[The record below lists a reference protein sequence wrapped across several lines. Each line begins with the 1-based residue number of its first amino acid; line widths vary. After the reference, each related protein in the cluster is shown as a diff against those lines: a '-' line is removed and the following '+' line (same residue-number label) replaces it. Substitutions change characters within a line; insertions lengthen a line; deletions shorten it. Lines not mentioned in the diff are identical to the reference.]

1 MAENVLGYEDR
12 VLESMMDKA
21 FEKAGVDNYSFS
33 EELKEIYKD
42 HIESYPGVDDF
53 FTDLAY
59 GGCRSGLVGEF
70 VYTDDCKEFY
80 LKHMDD
86 LEDYKRDIENDLG
99 ESITDDDLTH
109 AVLVTWLVVE
119 EVARRVSNE
128 LDDSLDEA
136 IEEELGELSPEDKEM
151 ILDSIKMEE
160 IREKTKDEMEAI
172 WDYEEDLPE
181 LTLDVVIS
189 EMDAQYELFYS
200 NPLDNLNDHLD
211 TVQECIEM
219 HSKNALYEVVD
230 QMTDPQI
237 DEAVYEVRSEL
248 ETKLEKKGY
257 PLDEVVTLFQECE
270 GEIVDEIHARDVSE
284 PLEQLVNNTGL
295 DGQVCAYIDM
305 TSSFDCVNSYELESE
320 NGFSYDKSYFGD
332 MIDQLN
338 LNPSKV
344 EKLLHAEGAKTVGD
358 FPDIPA
364 RDGQEFVRYDQFVEE
379 LVNNPDLGLLVFLTK
394 VDLKELVDK
403 DFDVQEVVVPKGNRC
418 GLFFSGIGSGSL
430 LGMELQRDIK
440 LDVRHEEEGRRMMWL
455 TLDDKSV
462 KRGCSIQETYDFAY
476 PDKVFGRKA
485 ELSSNEALRAVGMKY
500 RFDKKIAQYG
510 LNPLERCA
518 FVNYQPVK
526 VEDGWLQRGKD
537 ETVRLYNMDPSNIR
551 DEVYALA
558 QQSAVALTKL
568 AHNDVRW
575 RGLEDLI
582 SIKPET
588 PLISEKERGDMSQSL
603 SVNEK
608 KSNGIKM

>member
-1 MAENVLGYEDR
+1 MAENVLSYEDR
-12 VLESMMDKA
+12 VLDSMMDKA

-42 HIESYPGVDDF
+42 HIESYPSVDDF

-59 GGCRSGLVGEF
+59 GGCRSGMVGEF

-86 LEDYKRDIENDLG
+86 LEAYKRELENELG
-99 ESITDDDLTH
+99 EAITDDDLTH
-109 AVLVTWLVVE
+109 PELVTWLVVE
-119 EVARRVSNE
+119 EVARRVSDE

-136 IEEELGELSPEDKEM
+136 ISEELWELSPEDKEM
-151 ILDSIKMEE
+151 ILDSIEMEE
-160 IREKTKDEMEAI
+160 IREKTELEMGSI
-172 WDYEEDLPE
+172 WDHEK
-181 LTLDVVIS
+181 LTLEEVTS
-189 EMDAQYELFYS
+189 EMDAQYRLFDS
-200 NPLDNLNDHLD
+200 DPIDNLNDYLNI
-211 TVQECIEM
+211 VQECIETGC
-219 HSKNALYEVVD
+219 KDALNEVVD
-230 QMTDPQI
+230 QLTDYQI
-237 DEAVYEVRSEL
+237 DESVYEVISEL
-248 ETKLEKKGY
+248 KTKLEEKGY
-257 PLDEVVTLFQECE
+257 EVDELDDFFDLYE

-295 DGQVCAYIDM
+295 DGQVCAYMDM
-305 TSSFDCVNSYELESE
+305 TSSFDCVNSYELESG

-344 EKLLHAEGAKTVGD
+344 EKLLHTEGAKTVGD

-394 VDLKELVDK
+394 VDLKDLVDK
-403 DFDVQEVVVPKGNRC
+403 DFDVQEVVIPKGNRC

-440 LDVRHEEEGRRMMWL
+440 LDVRHEEAGRRMWL
-455 TLDDKSV
+455 TIDDKNV

-476 PDKVFGRKA
+476 PGDVFGRKA
-485 ELSSNEALRAVGMKY
+485 ELIPNEALRAVGMKY
-500 RFDKKIAQYG
+500 LFDKQIVQYG

-526 VEDGWLQRGKD
+526 VKDGWIQRSTSD
-537 ETVRLYNMDPSNIR
+537 LARLYKMDPSNIR
-551 DEVYALA
+551 DEVYTLA
-558 QQSAVALTKL
+558 QERAVALTEL
-568 AHNDVRW
+568 AHDGAKW

-588 PLISEKERGDMSQSL
+588 SIILEKERGDMSQSL
-603 SVNEK
+603 SESEK

>member
-1 MAENVLGYEDR
+1 MAENVLSYEDR
-12 VLESMMDKA
+12 VLDSMMDKA

-42 HIESYPGVDDF
+42 HIESYPSVDDF

-59 GGCRSGLVGEF
+59 GGCRSGMVGEF

-86 LEDYKRDIENDLG
+86 LEAYKRELENELG
-99 ESITDDDLTH
+99 EAITDDDLTH
-109 AVLVTWLVVE
+109 PELVTWLVVE
-119 EVARRVSNE
+119 EVARRVSDE

-136 IEEELGELSPEDKEM
+136 ISEELWELSPEDKEM
-151 ILDSIKMEE
+151 ILDSIEMEE
-160 IREKTKDEMEAI
+160 IREKTELEMGSI
-172 WDYEEDLPE
+172 WDHEK
-181 LTLDVVIS
+181 LTLEEVTS
-189 EMDAQYELFYS
+189 EMDAQYRLFDS
-200 NPLDNLNDHLD
+200 DPIDNLNDYLNI
-211 TVQECIEM
+211 VQECIETGC
-219 HSKNALYEVVD
+219 KDALNEVVD
-230 QMTDPQI
+230 QLTDYQI
-237 DEAVYEVRSEL
+237 DESVYEVISEL
-248 ETKLEKKGY
+248 KTKLEEKGY
-257 PLDEVVTLFQECE
+257 EVDELDDFFDLYE

-551 DEVYALA
+551 DEVYTLA
-558 QQSAVALTKL
+558 QERAVALTEL
-568 AHNDVRW
+568 AHDGAKW
-575 RGLEDLI
+575 RGLDDLI
-582 SIKPET
+582 QIKPDT
-588 PLISEKERGDMSQSL
+588 PSASEKESIGASQSL
-603 SVNEK
+603 SESEK

>member
-21 FEKAGVDNYSFS
+21 FEKAGVDDYSFS
-33 EELKEIYKD
+33 EELKAIYKRHVD
-42 HIESYPGVDDF
+42 DRTTVDDF
-53 FTDLAY
+53 FSDLAY
-59 GGCRSGLVGEF
+59 GGCSSGMMGEF
-70 VYTDDCKEFY
+70 VYTDDCKKFY

-86 LEDYKRDIENDLG
+86 LESYKRDLEEDLG

-109 AVLVTWLVVE
+109 AEIVTWLVVE
-119 EVARRVSNE
+119 EVARRVSDE

-136 IEEELGELSPEDKEM
+136 IEEELDELSPEDKEK
-151 ILDSIKMEE
+151 ILDNIQMEE
-160 IREKTKDEMEAI
+160 IRDKTKDEMEAI
-172 WDYEEDLPE
+172 WGYEEDLPE
-181 LTLDVVIS
+181 LTLEVVAS
-189 EMDAQYELFYS
+189 EMDDQYHLFS
-200 NPLDNLNDHLD
+200 CDPRDNLNDYLN
-211 TVQECIEM
+211 TFQECIES
-219 HSKNALYEVVD
+219 HSKDALYEVVD
-230 QMTDPQI
+230 QATDDQI
-237 DEAVYEVRSEL
+237 DEAVYEVTSDL
-248 ETKLEKKGY
+248 KTKLVDNGY
-257 PLDEVVTLFQECE
+257 SANEVDTFFSDYE
-270 GEIVDEIHARDVSE
+270 GEIVDEIHVRDVSE

-344 EKLLHAEGAKTVGD
+344 EKLLHTEGAKTVGD

-394 VDLKELVDK
+394 VDLKDLVDK
-403 DFDVQEVVVPKGNRC
+403 DFDVEEVVVPKGNRC
-418 GLFFSGIGSGSL
+418 GLFFSGVGSGSI

-440 LDVRHEEEGRRMMWL
+440 LDVRHEEAGRRMWL
-455 TLDDKSV
+455 TLDDKNV

-476 PDKVFGRKA
+476 PDDVFGRKA
-485 ELSSNEALRAVGMKY
+485 ELIPNEALRAVGMKY
-500 RFDKKIAQYG
+500 LFDKQIAQYG
-510 LNPLERCA
+510 LTPLERCA

-526 VEDGWLQRGKD
+526 VKDGWIQRSTSD
-537 ETVRLYNMDPSNIR
+537 LARLYKMDPSNIR
-551 DEVYALA
+551 DEVYTLA
-558 QQSAVALTKL
+558 QERAVALTEL
-568 AHNDVRW
+568 AHDSARW

-588 PLISEKERGDMSQSL
+588 PLISEKESAGMSQSL

>member
-1 MAENVLGYEDR
+1 MAENVLSYEDR
-12 VLESMMDKA
+12 VLDSMMDKA

-33 EELKEIYKD
+33 EELKEIYKRHVED
-42 HIESYPGVDDF
+42 RTTVDDF
-53 FTDLAY
+53 FNDLAY
-59 GGCRSGLVGEF
+59 GGCRSGMMGEF

-80 LKHMDD
+80 VKHMDD
-86 LEDYKRDIENDLG
+86 LEAYKRDLENDLG

-109 AVLVTWLVVE
+109 PELVTWLVVE
-119 EVARRVSNE
+119 EVARRVSDE

-136 IEEELGELSPEDKEM
+136 ISEELGELSPEDKEM
-151 ILDSIKMEE
+151 ILDSIDMEE

-181 LTLDVVIS
+181 LTLEVVAS
-189 EMDAQYELFYS
+189 EMDDQYHLFS
-200 NPLDNLNDHLD
+200 CDPRDNLKDYLN
-211 TVQECIEM
+211 TFQECIES
-219 HSKNALYEVVD
+219 HSKEALYEVVD
-230 QMTDPQI
+230 QATDDQI
-237 DEAVYEVRSEL
+237 DEAVYEVMGEL
-248 ETKLEKKGY
+248 KTKLEDKGY
-257 PLDEVVTLFQECE
+257 PANEVDDFFSDYE
-270 GEIVDEIHARDVSE
+270 GEIVDEIHVRDVSE

-320 NGFSYDKSYFGD
+320 NGFSYNKSYFGD

-344 EKLLHAEGAKTVGD
+344 EKLLHAEGAKTVGVY
-358 FPDIPA
+358 PDISA

-418 GLFFSGIGSGSL
+418 GLFFSGIGSGSNL
-430 LGMELQRDIK
+430 EMELQRDIK
-440 LDVRHEEEGRRMMWL
+440 LDVRHEEEGRSMWL

-476 PDKVFGRKA
+476 PDEVFGRKA

-500 RFDKKIAQYG
+500 RFDKQIAQYG

-537 ETVRLYNMDPSNIR
+537 ETARLYKTDPSNIR
-551 DEVYALA
+551 DEVYTLA
-558 QQSAVALTKL
+558 QERAVALTEL
-568 AHNDVRW
+568 AHDGAKW
-575 RGLEDLI
+575 RGLDDLI
-582 SIKPET
+582 QIKPDT
-588 PLISEKERGDMSQSL
+588 SSASEKESIGASQSL
-603 SVNEK
+603 SETEK

>member
-1 MAENVLGYEDR
+1 MAENVLSYEDR
-12 VLESMMDKA
+12 VLDSMMDKA
-21 FEKAGVDNYSFS
+21 FEKT
-33 EELKEIYKD
+33 E
-42 HIESYPGVDDF
+42 
-53 FTDLAY
+53 
-59 GGCRSGLVGEF
+59 
-70 VYTDDCKEFY
+70 
-80 LKHMDD
+80 
-86 LEDYKRDIENDLG
+86 
-99 ESITDDDLTH
+99 
-109 AVLVTWLVVE
+109 
-119 EVARRVSNE
+119 
-128 LDDSLDEA
+128 
-136 IEEELGELSPEDKEM
+136 
-151 ILDSIKMEE
+151 
-160 IREKTKDEMEAI
+160 DEMESI

-189 EMDAQYELFYS
+189 EMDTQYRLFYS
-200 NPLDNLNDHLD
+200 NPMDNLNDYLNIF
-211 TVQECIEM
+211 QECIEM

-237 DEAVYEVRSEL
+237 DEAVYEVRNEL

-270 GEIVDEIHARDVSE
+270 YEIVDEIHARDVSE

-305 TSSFDCVNSYELESE
+305 TIGFDCVNSYELESE
-320 NGFSYDKSYFGD
+320 NGFAYKNTYFGD

-344 EKLLHAEGAKTVGD
+344 EELLHVEGAKTVGA
-358 FPDIPA
+358 FPDLSA
-364 RDGQEFVRYDQFVEE
+364 RDGQEFVRYDQFVQEI
-379 LVNNPDLGLLVFLTK
+379 VNNPDLGLLVFLTK

-418 GLFFSGIGSGSL
+418 GLFFSGISSGSI

-440 LDVRHEEEGRRMMWL
+440 LDMRHEEEGRSMWL

-476 PDKVFGRKA
+476 PDEVFGRKA
-485 ELSSNEALRAVGMKY
+485 ELSSNEALRAVNMKY
-500 RFDKKIAQYG
+500 RFDKQIAQYG

-526 VEDGWLQRGKD
+526 VEDGWLQRATD
-537 ETVRLYNMDPSNIR
+537 ESARLFKTDPSNIR
-551 DEVYALA
+551 DEVYTLA
-558 QQSAVALTKL
+558 QERAVALIEL
-568 AHNDVRW
+568 AHDGSKW

-588 PLISEKERGDMSQSL
+588 SIISEKESTGMSQSL
-603 SVNEK
+603 SKSEK
-608 KSNGIKM
+608 KSNGMKV

>member
-1 MAENVLGYEDR
+1 MAENVLSYEDR
-12 VLESMMDKA
+12 VLDSMMDKA
-21 FEKAGVDNYSFS
+21 FEKAGVDDYSFS
-33 EELKEIYKD
+33 EELKRIYKG
-42 HIESYPGVDDF
+42 HVESYPGVNDF
-53 FTDLAY
+53 FNDLAY
-59 GGCRSGLVGEF
+59 GGCRSGMIGEF
-70 VYTDDCKEFY
+70 IWAEEIKEFY
-80 LKHMDD
+80 VKHIDD
-86 LEDYKRDIENDLG
+86 LESYKRDLEEELG
-99 ESITDDDLTH
+99 EPIMDKDLSH
-109 AVLVTWLVVE
+109 PELVTWLVVE
-119 EVARRVSNE
+119 DVARRVSDE

-136 IEEELGELSPEDKEM
+136 ISEELGELSPGNKEM
-151 ILDSIKMEE
+151 ILASIQSEE
-160 IREKTKDEMEAI
+160 IREKTELEMESI

-200 NPLDNLNDHLD
+200 NPLDNLNDYLD

-284 PLEQLVNNTGL
+284 PLGQLVNNTGL

-320 NGFSYDKSYFGD
+320 NGFSYNKSYFGD

-364 RDGQEFVRYDQFVEE
+364 RDGQEFVRYDQFIEE

-394 VDLKELVDK
+394 VDLKDLVDK

-418 GLFFSGIGSGSL
+418 GLFFSGVGSGSL

-440 LDVRHEEEGRRMMWL
+440 LDVRYEEEGRRMWL
-455 TLDDKSV
+455 TLDDKNV

-558 QQSAVALTKL
+558 QKSAVALTKL
-568 AHNDVRW
+568 AHDDVRW
-575 RGLEDLI
+575 SGLADLI
-582 SIKPET
+582 QIKPVT
-588 PLISEKERGDMSQSL
+588 SSATEKESAGVSQSL
-603 SVNEK
+603 SETEK
-608 KSNGIKM
+608 KSNGMKM

>member
-21 FEKAGVDNYSFS
+21 FEKAGVDDYSFS
-33 EELKEIYKD
+33 EELKAIYKRHVED
-42 HIESYPGVDDF
+42 RTTVDDF
-53 FTDLAY
+53 FSDLAY
-59 GGCRSGLVGEF
+59 GGCSSGMMGEF
-70 VYTDDCKEFY
+70 VYTDDCKKFY

-86 LEDYKRDIENDLG
+86 LESYKRDLEEDLG

-109 AVLVTWLVVE
+109 AEIVTWLVVE
-119 EVARRVSNE
+119 EVARRVSDE

-136 IEEELGELSPEDKEM
+136 IEEELDELSPEDKEK
-151 ILDSIKMEE
+151 ILDNIQMEE
-160 IREKTKDEMEAI
+160 IRDKTKDEMEAI
-172 WDYEEDLPE
+172 WGYEEDLPE
-181 LTLDVVIS
+181 LTLEVVAS
-189 EMDAQYELFYS
+189 EMDDQYHLFS
-200 NPLDNLNDHLD
+200 CDPRDNLNDYLN
-211 TVQECIEM
+211 TFQECIES
-219 HSKNALYEVVD
+219 HSKDALYEVVD
-230 QMTDPQI
+230 QATDDQI
-237 DEAVYEVRSEL
+237 DEAVYEVTSDL
-248 ETKLEKKGY
+248 KTKLVDNGY
-257 PLDEVVTLFQECE
+257 SANEVDTFFSDYE
-270 GEIVDEIHARDVSE
+270 GEIVDEIHVRDVSE

-344 EKLLHAEGAKTVGD
+344 EKLLHTEGAKTVGD

-394 VDLKELVDK
+394 VDLKDLVDK
-403 DFDVQEVVVPKGNRC
+403 DFDVEEVVVPKGNRC
-418 GLFFSGIGSGSL
+418 GLFFSGVGSGSI

-440 LDVRHEEEGRRMMWL
+440 LDVRHEEAGRRMWL
-455 TLDDKSV
+455 TLDDKNV

-476 PDKVFGRKA
+476 PDDVFGRKA
-485 ELSSNEALRAVGMKY
+485 ELIPNEALRAVGMKY
-500 RFDKKIAQYG
+500 LFDKQIAQYG
-510 LNPLERCA
+510 LTPLERCA

-526 VEDGWLQRGKD
+526 VKDGWIQRSTSD
-537 ETVRLYNMDPSNIR
+537 LARLYKMDPSNIR
-551 DEVYALA
+551 DEVYTLA
-558 QQSAVALTKL
+558 QERAVALTEL
-568 AHNDVRW
+568 AHDSARW

-588 PLISEKERGDMSQSL
+588 PLISEKESAGMSQSL

>member
-1 MAENVLGYEDR
+1 MAENVLSYEDR
-12 VLESMMDKA
+12 VLDSMMDKA

-42 HIESYPGVDDF
+42 HIESYPSVDDF

-59 GGCRSGLVGEF
+59 GGCRSGMVGEF

-86 LEDYKRDIENDLG
+86 LEAYKRELENELG
-99 ESITDDDLTH
+99 EAITDDDLTH
-109 AVLVTWLVVE
+109 PELVTWLVVE
-119 EVARRVSNE
+119 EVARRVSDE

-136 IEEELGELSPEDKEM
+136 ISEELWELSPEDKEM
-151 ILDSIKMEE
+151 ILDSIEMEE
-160 IREKTKDEMEAI
+160 IREKTELEMGSI
-172 WDYEEDLPE
+172 WDHEK
-181 LTLDVVIS
+181 LTLEEVTS
-189 EMDAQYELFYS
+189 EMDAQYRLFDS
-200 NPLDNLNDHLD
+200 DPIDNLNDYLNI
-211 TVQECIEM
+211 VQECIETGC
-219 HSKNALYEVVD
+219 KDALNEVVD
-230 QMTDPQI
+230 QLTDYQI
-237 DEAVYEVRSEL
+237 DESVYEVISEL
-248 ETKLEKKGY
+248 KTKLEEKGY
-257 PLDEVVTLFQECE
+257 EVDELDDFFDLYE

-295 DGQVCAYIDM
+295 DGQVCAYMDM
-305 TSSFDCVNSYELESE
+305 TSSFDCVNSYELESG
-320 NGFSYDKSYFGD
+320 NGFSYSNTYFGD

-338 LNPSKV
+338 LNPSKI
-344 EKLLHAEGAKTVGD
+344 EELLHAEGAKTVGV
-358 FPDIPA
+358 FPDLSA

-440 LDVRHEEEGRRMMWL
+440 LDVRHEEAGRRMWL
-455 TLDDKSV
+455 TLDDKNV

-500 RFDKKIAQYG
+500 LFDKQIAQYG

-518 FVNYQPVK
+518 FVNFQPIK
-526 VEDGWLQRGKD
+526 VEDGWIQRGID
-537 ETVRLYNMDPSNIR
+537 ESARLFKTDPSNIR
-551 DEVYALA
+551 DEVYTIA
-558 QQSAVALTKL
+558 QERAMALTEL
-568 AHNDVRW
+568 AHDGAKW

-588 PLISEKERGDMSQSL
+588 SLISEKESAGMSQSL
-603 SVNEK
+603 SESEK

>member
-1 MAENVLGYEDR
+1 MAENVLSYEDR
-12 VLESMMDKA
+12 VLDSMMDKA
-21 FEKAGVDNYSFS
+21 FEKAGVDDYSFS

-42 HIESYPGVDDF
+42 HIESYPGVDGF
-53 FTDLAY
+53 FDDLAY
-59 GGCRSGLVGEF
+59 GGCRSGMVGEF

-86 LEDYKRDIENDLG
+86 LEDYKSDLENDLG

-109 AVLVTWLVVE
+109 AELVTWLVVE
-119 EVARRVSNE
+119 EVARRVSDE

-151 ILDSIKMEE
+151 ILDNIQMEE
-160 IREKTKDEMEAI
+160 IRDKTKDEMETI
-172 WDYEEDLPE
+172 WGYEEDLPE
-181 LTLDVVIS
+181 LTLEVVVS
-189 EMDAQYELFYS
+189 EMDDQYHLFS
-200 NPLDNLNDHLD
+200 CDPRDNLNDYLN
-211 TVQECIEM
+211 TFQECIES
-219 HSKNALYEVVD
+219 HSKDALYEVVD
-230 QMTDPQI
+230 QATDDQI
-237 DEAVYEVRSEL
+237 DEAVYEVMSEL
-248 ETKLEKKGY
+248 KTKLVDNGY
-257 PLDEVVTLFQECE
+257 STNEVDTFFSDYE
-270 GEIVDEIHARDVSE
+270 GEIVDEIHVRDVSE
-284 PLEQLVNNTGL
+284 PLEQLVNNTSL
-295 DGQVCAYIDM
+295 DGQVRAYIDM

-320 NGFSYDKSYFGD
+320 NGFSYNKSYFGD

-344 EKLLHAEGAKTVGD
+344 EKLLHAEGAKTVGV
-358 FPDIPA
+358 FPDISA

-418 GLFFSGIGSGSL
+418 GLFFSGVGSGSI

-440 LDVRHEEEGRRMMWL
+440 LDVRHEEEGRRMWL

-500 RFDKKIAQYG
+500 RFDKKIAQYE

-551 DEVYALA
+551 DEVYILA
-558 QQSAVALTKL
+558 QERAVALTKL
-568 AHNDVRW
+568 AHDDVRW
-575 RGLEDLI
+575 SGLADLI
-582 SIKPET
+582 QIKPDI
-588 PLISEKERGDMSQSL
+588 PSASEKESIGASQSL
-603 SVNEK
+603 SESEK
-608 KSNGIKM
+608 KSNGMKM

>member
-1 MAENVLGYEDR
+1 MAENVLSYEDR
-12 VLESMMDKA
+12 VLDSMMDKA

-33 EELKEIYKD
+33 EELKEIYKRHVED
-42 HIESYPGVDDF
+42 RTTVDDF
-53 FTDLAY
+53 FNDLAY
-59 GGCRSGLVGEF
+59 GGCRSGMMGEF

-80 LKHMDD
+80 VKHMDD
-86 LEDYKRDIENDLG
+86 LEAYKRDLENDLG

-109 AVLVTWLVVE
+109 PELVTWLVVE
-119 EVARRVSNE
+119 EVARRVSDE

-136 IEEELGELSPEDKEM
+136 ISEELGELSPEDKEM
-151 ILDSIKMEE
+151 ILDSIDMEE

-200 NPLDNLNDHLD
+200 NPLDNLNDYLD

-237 DEAVYEVRSEL
+237 DEAVYEVMGEL
-248 ETKLEKKGY
+248 KTKLEKKGY
-257 PLDEVVTLFQECE
+257 QLDEVVTLFQECE
-270 GEIVDEIHARDVSE
+270 YEIVDEIHARDVSE
-284 PLEQLVNNTGL
+284 PLEQLVNNTGV

-305 TSSFDCVNSYELESE
+305 TIGFDCVNSYELESE
-320 NGFSYDKSYFGD
+320 SGFAYKNTYFGD

-344 EKLLHAEGAKTVGD
+344 EELLHVEGAKTVGV
-358 FPDIPA
+358 FPDLSA
-364 RDGQEFVRYDQFVEE
+364 RDGQEFVRYDQFVQE

-394 VDLKELVDK
+394 VDLKDLVDK

-418 GLFFSGIGSGSL
+418 GLFFSGIGSGSI
-430 LGMELQRDIK
+430 LGMELQRDVK
-440 LDVRHEEEGRRMMWL
+440 LDMRHEEEGRSMWL

-476 PDKVFGRKA
+476 PDEVFGRKA

-500 RFDKKIAQYG
+500 RFDKQIAQYG

-537 ETVRLYNMDPSNIR
+537 ETARLYKTDPSNIR
-551 DEVYALA
+551 DEVYTLA
-558 QQSAVALTKL
+558 QERAVALTEL
-568 AHNDVRW
+568 AHDGAKW
-575 RGLEDLI
+575 RGLDDLI
-582 SIKPET
+582 QIKPDT
-588 PLISEKERGDMSQSL
+588 SSASEKESIGASQSL
-603 SVNEK
+603 SETEK

>member
-1 MAENVLGYEDR
+1 MAENVLSYEDR
-12 VLESMMDKA
+12 VLDSMMDKA

-53 FTDLAY
+53 FSDLAY
-59 GGCRSGLVGEF
+59 GGCRSGMMGEF
-70 VYTDDCKEFY
+70 VYTQDCKEFY
-80 LKHMDD
+80 VKHMDD

-109 AVLVTWLVVE
+109 PELVTWLVVE
-119 EVARRVSNE
+119 EVARRVSDE

-136 IEEELGELSPEDKEM
+136 ISEELGELSPEDKEM
-151 ILDSIKMEE
+151 ILDNIQMEE
-160 IREKTKDEMEAI
+160 IRDKTKDEMEAI
-172 WDYEEDLPE
+172 WDHEEDLPE
-181 LTLDVVIS
+181 LTLDVVTS
-189 EMDAQYELFYS
+189 EMDAQYRLFYS
-200 NPLDNLNDHLD
+200 DPIDNLNDYLD

-230 QMTDPQI
+230 QMTDLQI
-237 DEAVYEVRSEL
+237 DEAVYEVMGEL
-248 ETKLEKKGY
+248 KTKLEEKGY
-257 PLDEVVTLFQECE
+257 PANEVDTFFSDYE
-270 GEIVDEIHARDVSE
+270 GEIMDEIHIRDVSG
-284 PLEQLVNNTGL
+284 PIEQLVNNTGL
-295 DGQVCAYIDM
+295 DGQVRAYIDM

-320 NGFSYDKSYFGD
+320 NGFSYNKSYFGD

-344 EKLLHAEGAKTVGD
+344 EKLLHAEGAKTVGV

-364 RDGQEFVRYDQFVEE
+364 RDGQEFVRYDQFIEE

-418 GLFFSGIGSGSL
+418 GLFFSGVGSGSI

-440 LDVRHEEEGRRMMWL
+440 LDVRHEEAGHRMWL

-476 PDKVFGRKA
+476 PDEVFGRKA
-485 ELSSNEALRAVGMKY
+485 ELSSNEALRAVDMEY
-500 RFDKKIAQYG
+500 RFDKQIAQYG
-510 LNPLERCA
+510 LNRLERCA
-518 FVNYQPVK
+518 FVNFQPVK
-526 VEDGWLQRGKD
+526 VEDGWIQRGTD
-537 ETVRLYNMDPSNIR
+537 ESARLYKTDPSNIR
-551 DEVYALA
+551 DEVYTLA
-558 QQSAVALTKL
+558 QERAVALTEL
-568 AHNDVRW
+568 AHDGVKW
-575 RGLEDLI
+575 RGLADLI
-582 SIKPET
+582 QIKPDT
-588 PLISEKERGDMSQSL
+588 PSASEKESIGASQSL
-603 SVNEK
+603 SESEK
-608 KSNGIKM
+608 KSNGIRM

>member
-21 FEKAGVDNYSFS
+21 FEKAGVDDYSFS
-33 EELKEIYKD
+33 EELKAIYKRHVED
-42 HIESYPGVDDF
+42 RTTVDDF
-53 FTDLAY
+53 FSDLAY
-59 GGCRSGLVGEF
+59 GGCSSGMMGEF
-70 VYTDDCKEFY
+70 VYTQDCKEFY

-86 LEDYKRDIENDLG
+86 LEAYKRDLEEDLG
-99 ESITDDDLTH
+99 EPITNDDLTH
-109 AVLVTWLVVE
+109 VELVTWLVVE
-119 EVARRVSNE
+119 EVARRVSDE
-128 LDDSLDEA
+128 LGDSLDEA

-151 ILDSIKMEE
+151 ILDNIQMEE
-160 IREKTKDEMEAI
+160 IRDKTKDEMETI
-172 WDYEEDLPE
+172 WGYEEDLPE
-181 LTLDVVIS
+181 LTLEVVAS
-189 EMDAQYELFYS
+189 EMDDQYHLFS
-200 NPLDNLNDHLD
+200 CEPRDNLNDYLN
-211 TVQECIEM
+211 TFQECIES
-219 HSKNALYEVVD
+219 HSKDALYEVVD
-230 QMTDPQI
+230 QATDDQI
-237 DEAVYEVRSEL
+237 DEAVYQVMSEL
-248 ETKLEKKGY
+248 KTKLEEKGY
-257 PLDEVVTLFQECE
+257 PTDEVDTFFSDYE
-270 GEIVDEIHARDVSE
+270 GEIVDEIHVRDISE

-295 DGQVCAYIDM
+295 DGQVRAYIDM

-344 EKLLHAEGAKTVGD
+344 EKLLHTEGAKTVGD

-394 VDLKELVDK
+394 VDLKDLVDK

-440 LDVRHEEEGRRMMWL
+440 LDVRHEEAGRRMWL
-455 TLDDKSV
+455 TLDDKNV

-476 PDKVFGRKA
+476 PDDVFGRKA
-485 ELSSNEALRAVGMKY
+485 ELIPNEALRAVGMKY
-500 RFDKKIAQYG
+500 LFDKQIAQYG
-510 LNPLERCA
+510 LTPLERCA

-526 VEDGWLQRGKD
+526 VKDGWIQRSTSD
-537 ETVRLYNMDPSNIR
+537 LARLYKMDPSNIR
-551 DEVYALA
+551 DEVYTLA
-558 QQSAVALTKL
+558 QERAVALTEL
-568 AHNDVRW
+568 AHDGAKW

-588 PLISEKERGDMSQSL
+588 SLISEKESAGMSQSL

>member
-1 MAENVLGYEDR
+1 MAENVLSYEDR
-12 VLESMMDKA
+12 VLDSMMDKA
-21 FEKAGVDNYSFS
+21 FEKAGVDDYSFS
-33 EELKEIYKD
+33 EELKRIYRG

-53 FTDLAY
+53 FSDLAY
-59 GGCRSGLVGEF
+59 GGCRSGMMGEF

-86 LEDYKRDIENDLG
+86 LEAYKRDIENDLG

-109 AVLVTWLVVE
+109 PELVTWLVVE
-119 EVARRVSNE
+119 EVARRVSDE
-128 LDDSLDEA
+128 LEDSLDEA
-136 IEEELGELSPEDKEM
+136 ISEELGELSPDNKEM
-151 ILDSIKMEE
+151 ILDSIQKEE
-160 IREKTKDEMEAI
+160 IREKTEDEMESI

-181 LTLDVVIS
+181 LTLEVVAS
-189 EMDAQYELFYS
+189 EMDDQYHLFS
-200 NPLDNLNDHLD
+200 CDPRDNLNDYLN
-211 TVQECIEM
+211 TFQECIES
-219 HSKNALYEVVD
+219 HSKDALYEVVD
-230 QMTDPQI
+230 QATDDQI
-237 DEAVYEVRSEL
+237 DEAVYEVISEL
-248 ETKLEKKGY
+248 KSKLEEKGY
-257 PLDEVVTLFQECE
+257 PTDEVVTFFQEYE
-270 GEIVDEIHARDVSE
+270 GEIVDEIHVRDVSE

-320 NGFSYDKSYFGD
+320 DGFAYKNTYFGD

-344 EKLLHAEGAKTVGD
+344 EELLHVEGAKTVGV
-358 FPDIPA
+358 FPDISA

-394 VDLKELVDK
+394 VDLKDLVDK

-418 GLFFSGIGSGSL
+418 GLFFSGVGSGSL

-440 LDVRHEEEGRRMMWL
+440 LDVRHEEEGRRMWL

-500 RFDKKIAQYG
+500 LFDKQIVQYG

-526 VEDGWLQRGKD
+526 VKDGWIQRGTSD
-537 ETVRLYNMDPSNIR
+537 LARLFKTDPSNIR
-551 DEVYALA
+551 DEVYTLA
-558 QQSAVALTKL
+558 QERAVALTEL
-568 AHNDVRW
+568 AHDSAKW

-588 PLISEKERGDMSQSL
+588 PHITEKESAGMSQSL

-608 KSNGIKM
+608 KSNGMKM

>member
-1 MAENVLGYEDR
+1 MAENVLSYEDR
-12 VLESMMDKA
+12 VLDSMMDKA

-53 FTDLAY
+53 FSDLAY
-59 GGCRSGLVGEF
+59 GGCRSGMMGEF
-70 VYTDDCKEFY
+70 VYTQDCKEFY
-80 LKHMDD
+80 VKHMDD
-86 LEDYKRDIENDLG
+86 LEAYKRELEDDLG
-99 ESITDDDLTH
+99 QSITDDDLTH
-109 AVLVTWLVVE
+109 AELVTWLVVE
-119 EVARRVSNE
+119 EVARRVSDE

-151 ILDSIKMEE
+151 ILDNIQMEE
-160 IREKTKDEMEAI
+160 IREKTKDEMETI

-189 EMDAQYELFYS
+189 EMDAQYRLFYS
-200 NPLDNLNDHLD
+200 DPIDNLNDYLD

-230 QMTDPQI
+230 QMTDLQI
-237 DEAVYEVRSEL
+237 DEAVYEVMGEL
-248 ETKLEKKGY
+248 KTKLEEKGY
-257 PLDEVVTLFQECE
+257 PANEVDDFFSDYE
-270 GEIVDEIHARDVSE
+270 GEIMDEIHIRDVSE
-284 PLEQLVNNTGL
+284 PIEQLVNNTGL

-320 NGFSYDKSYFGD
+320 NGFSYNKSYFGD

-344 EKLLHAEGAKTVGD
+344 EKLLHAEGAKTVGV
-358 FPDIPA
+358 FPDISA

-418 GLFFSGIGSGSL
+418 GLFFSGVGSGSNL
-430 LGMELQRDIK
+430 EMELQRDIK
-440 LDVRHEEEGRRMMWL
+440 LDVCHEEAGRRMWL
-455 TLDDKSV
+455 TLDDRNV

-500 RFDKKIAQYG
+500 LFDKQIAQYG

-526 VEDGWLQRGKD
+526 VKDGWIQRGTSD
-537 ETVRLYNMDPSNIR
+537 LARLFKTDPSNIR
-551 DEVYALA
+551 DEVYTLA
-558 QQSAVALTKL
+558 QERAVALTEL
-568 AHNDVRW
+568 AHDSAKW

-608 KSNGIKM
+608 KSNGVKM

>member
-1 MAENVLGYEDR
+1 MAENVLSYEDR
-12 VLESMMDKA
+12 VLDSMMDKA

-33 EELKEIYKD
+33 EELKEIYKRHVED
-42 HIESYPGVDDF
+42 RTTVDDF
-53 FTDLAY
+53 FNDLAY
-59 GGCRSGLVGEF
+59 GGCRSGMMGEF

-80 LKHMDD
+80 VKHMDD
-86 LEDYKRDIENDLG
+86 LEAYKRDLENDLG

-109 AVLVTWLVVE
+109 PELVTWLVVE
-119 EVARRVSNE
+119 EVARRVSDE

-136 IEEELGELSPEDKEM
+136 ISEELGELSPEDKEM
-151 ILDSIKMEE
+151 ILDSIDMEE

-181 LTLDVVIS
+181 LTLEVVAS
-189 EMDAQYELFYS
+189 EMDDQYHLFS
-200 NPLDNLNDHLD
+200 CDPRDNLKDYLN
-211 TVQECIEM
+211 TFQECIES
-219 HSKNALYEVVD
+219 HSKEALYEVVD
-230 QMTDPQI
+230 QATDDQI
-237 DEAVYEVRSEL
+237 DEAVYEVMGEL
-248 ETKLEKKGY
+248 KTKLEDKGY
-257 PLDEVVTLFQECE
+257 PANEVDDFFSDYE
-270 GEIVDEIHARDVSE
+270 GEIVDEIHVRDVSE

-320 NGFSYDKSYFGD
+320 NGFSYNKSYFGD

-344 EKLLHAEGAKTVGD
+344 EKLLHAEGAKTVGVY
-358 FPDIPA
+358 PDISA

-418 GLFFSGIGSGSL
+418 GLFFSGIGSGSNL
-430 LGMELQRDIK
+430 EMELQRDIK
-440 LDVRHEEEGRRMMWL
+440 LDVRHEEEGRRMWL
-455 TLDDKSV
+455 TLDDKNV
-462 KRGCSIQETYDFAY
+462 QRGYSIQEIYDFAY

-551 DEVYALA
+551 DEVYTLA
-558 QQSAVALTKL
+558 QERAVALTEL
-568 AHNDVRW
+568 AHDDVRW
-575 RGLEDLI
+575 SGLADLI
-582 SIKPET
+582 QIKPDT
-588 PLISEKERGDMSQSL
+588 SSASEKESIGASQSL
-603 SVNEK
+603 SETEK
-608 KSNGIKM
+608 KSNGIRM

>member
-1 MAENVLGYEDR
+1 MAENVLSYEDR
-12 VLESMMDKA
+12 VLDSMMDKA
-21 FEKAGVDNYSFS
+21 FEKAGVDDYSFS
-33 EELKEIYKD
+33 EELKRIYKG
-42 HIESYPGVDDF
+42 HVESYPGVNDF
-53 FTDLAY
+53 FNDLAY
-59 GGCRSGLVGEF
+59 GGCRSGMIGEF
-70 VYTDDCKEFY
+70 VWAEEIKEFY
-80 LKHMDD
+80 VKHIDD
-86 LEDYKRDIENDLG
+86 LEVYKRDLEEELG
-99 ESITDDDLTH
+99 EPIMDKDLSH
-109 AVLVTWLVVE
+109 PELVTWLVVE
-119 EVARRVSNE
+119 DVAHRVSDE
-128 LDDSLDEA
+128 LEDSLDEA
-136 IEEELGELSPEDKEM
+136 ISEELGELSPDNKEM
-151 ILDSIKMEE
+151 ILAGILSEE
-160 IREKTKDEMEAI
+160 IREKTELEMESI

-189 EMDAQYELFYS
+189 EMDAQYRLFYS
-200 NPLDNLNDHLD
+200 DPMDNLNDYLNIL
-211 TVQECIEM
+211 QECIES

-230 QMTDPQI
+230 QISDYQI
-237 DEAVYEVRSEL
+237 DEAVYEVMGAL
-248 ETKLEKKGY
+248 KTKLEEKGY
-257 PLDEVVTLFQECE
+257 PANEVDDFFSDNE
-270 GEIVDEIHARDVSE
+270 GEIMDEIHVRDVSE
-284 PLEQLVNNTGL
+284 PIEQLVNNTGL

-440 LDVRHEEEGRRMMWL
+440 LDVRHEEAGRRMWL
-455 TLDDKSV
+455 TLDDKNV
-462 KRGCSIQETYDFAY
+462 QRGYSIQETYDFAY

-500 RFDKKIAQYG
+500 LFDKQIAQYG

-526 VEDGWLQRGKD
+526 VEDGWLQRGKE
-537 ETVRLYNMDPSNIR
+537 ETARLYKTDPSNIR
-551 DEVYALA
+551 DEVYTLA
-558 QQSAVALTKL
+558 QERAVALTEL
-568 AHNDVRW
+568 AHDSAKW

-588 PLISEKERGDMSQSL
+588 PHITEKESVGMSQSL
-603 SVNEK
+603 SETEK
-608 KSNGIKM
+608 KSNGMKM

>member
-1 MAENVLGYEDR
+1 MAENVLSYEDR
-12 VLESMMDKA
+12 VLDSMMDKA

-33 EELKEIYKD
+33 EELKAIYKRHVED
-42 HIESYPGVDDF
+42 RTTVDDF
-53 FTDLAY
+53 FNDLAY

-109 AVLVTWLVVE
+109 PELVTWLVVE
-119 EVARRVSNE
+119 EVARRVSDE

-136 IEEELGELSPEDKEM
+136 IEEELGELSPGNKEM
-151 ILDSIKMEE
+151 ILASIQSEE
-160 IREKTKDEMEAI
+160 IREKTELEMESI

-189 EMDAQYELFYS
+189 EMDAQYRLFYS
-200 NPLDNLNDHLD
+200 DPMDNLNDYLNIL
-211 TVQECIEM
+211 QECIES
-219 HSKNALYEVVD
+219 HSKEALYEVVD
-230 QMTDPQI
+230 QATDDQI
-237 DEAVYEVRSEL
+237 DEAVYEVMGEL
-248 ETKLEKKGY
+248 KTKLEDKGY
-257 PLDEVVTLFQECE
+257 PANEVDDFFSDYE
-270 GEIVDEIHARDVSE
+270 GEIVDEIHVRDVSE
-284 PLEQLVNNTGL
+284 PIEQLVNNTGL

-305 TSSFDCVNSYELESE
+305 TIGFDCVNSYELESE
-320 NGFSYDKSYFGD
+320 NGFAYKNTYFGD

-344 EKLLHAEGAKTVGD
+344 EELLHVEGAKTVGV
-358 FPDIPA
+358 FPELSA
-364 RDGQEFVRYDQFVEE
+364 RDGQEFVRYDQFVQE
-379 LVNNPDLGLLVFLTK
+379 LVKNPDLGLLVFLTK
-394 VDLKELVDK
+394 VDLKDLVDK
-403 DFDVQEVVVPKGNRC
+403 DFDFQEVVVPKGNRC
-418 GLFFSGIGSGSL
+418 GLFFSGIGSGSI

-440 LDVRHEEEGRRMMWL
+440 LYMRHEEEGRSMWL

-500 RFDKKIAQYG
+500 GFDKQIAKYG

-537 ETVRLYNMDPSNIR
+537 ETARLYKTDPSNIR
-551 DEVYALA
+551 DEVYTLA
-558 QQSAVALTKL
+558 QERAVALTKL
-568 AHNDVRW
+568 AHDDVRW
-575 RGLEDLI
+575 SGLADLI
-582 SIKPET
+582 QIKPDT
-588 PLISEKERGDMSQSL
+588 SSASEKESIGASQSL
-603 SVNEK
+603 SETEK
-608 KSNGIKM
+608 KSNGIRM

>member
-12 VLESMMDKA
+12 VLDSMMDKA
-21 FEKAGVDNYSFS
+21 FEKAGVDDYSFS

-53 FTDLAY
+53 FNDLAY

-80 LKHMDD
+80 VKHMDD
-86 LEDYKRDIENDLG
+86 LEAYKRDIENDLG
-99 ESITDDDLTH
+99 ESITDDDFTH
-109 AVLVTWLVVE
+109 AELVTWLVVE
-119 EVARRVSNE
+119 EVARRVSDE

-136 IEEELGELSPEDKEM
+136 ISEELGELSPEDKEM
-151 ILDSIKMEE
+151 ILDNIQMEE
-160 IREKTKDEMEAI
+160 IRDKTKDEMEAI

-181 LTLDVVIS
+181 LTLEVVAS
-189 EMDAQYELFYS
+189 EMDDQYHLFS
-200 NPLDNLNDHLD
+200 CDPRDNLNDYLN
-211 TVQECIEM
+211 TFQECIES
-219 HSKNALYEVVD
+219 HSKDALYEVVD
-230 QMTDPQI
+230 QATDDQI
-237 DEAVYEVRSEL
+237 DEAVYEVMSEL
-248 ETKLEKKGY
+248 KTKLVDNGY
-257 PLDEVVTLFQECE
+257 SANEVDTFFSDYE
-270 GEIVDEIHARDVSE
+270 GEIVDEIHVRDVSE
-284 PLEQLVNNTGL
+284 PIEQLVNNTGL
-295 DGQVCAYIDM
+295 DGQVRAYIDM

-320 NGFSYDKSYFGD
+320 NGFSYNKSYFGD

-344 EKLLHAEGAKTVGD
+344 EKLLHAEGAKTVGA
-358 FPDIPA
+358 FPDISV

-394 VDLKELVDK
+394 VELKELVDK

-418 GLFFSGIGSGSL
+418 GLFFSGVGSGSI

-440 LDVRHEEEGRRMMWL
+440 LDVRHEEAGRRMWL

-500 RFDKKIAQYG
+500 LFDKQIVQYG

-526 VEDGWLQRGKD
+526 VKDGWIQRGTSD
-537 ETVRLYNMDPSNIR
+537 LARLFKTDPSNIR
-551 DEVYALA
+551 DEVYTLA
-558 QQSAVALTKL
+558 QERAVALTEL
-568 AHNDVRW
+568 AHDSAKW

-588 PLISEKERGDMSQSL
+588 PHITEKESVGMSQSL

-608 KSNGIKM
+608 KSNGMKM

>member
-1 MAENVLGYEDR
+1 MAENVLSYEDR
-12 VLESMMDKA
+12 VLDSMMDKA
-21 FEKAGVDNYSFS
+21 FEKAGVDDYSFS
-33 EELKEIYKD
+33 EELKAIYKRHVED
-42 HIESYPGVDDF
+42 RPTVDDF
-53 FTDLAY
+53 FNDLAY
-59 GGCRSGLVGEF
+59 GGCSSGMMGEF

-80 LKHMDD
+80 VKHMDD
-86 LEDYKRDIENDLG
+86 LEAYKRDIENDLG
-99 ESITDDDLTH
+99 ESITDDDFTH
-109 AVLVTWLVVE
+109 AELVTWLVVE
-119 EVARRVSNE
+119 EVARRVSDE

-151 ILDSIKMEE
+151 ILDNIQMEE
-160 IREKTKDEMEAI
+160 IRDKTKDEMESI

-189 EMDAQYELFYS
+189 EMDTQYRLFYS
-200 NPLDNLNDHLD
+200 NPMDNLNDYLNIF
-211 TVQECIEM
+211 QECIEM

-270 GEIVDEIHARDVSE
+270 YEIVDEIHARDVSE

-305 TSSFDCVNSYELESE
+305 TIGFDCVNSYELESE
-320 NGFSYDKSYFGD
+320 NGFAYKNTYFGD

-344 EKLLHAEGAKTVGD
+344 EELLHVEGAKTVGV
-358 FPDIPA
+358 FPDLSA
-364 RDGQEFVRYDQFVEE
+364 RDGQEFVRYDQFVQEI
-379 LVNNPDLGLLVFLTK
+379 VNNPDLGLLVFLTK

-418 GLFFSGIGSGSL
+418 GLFFSGISSGSI

-440 LDVRHEEEGRRMMWL
+440 LDMRHEEEGRSMWL

-476 PDKVFGRKA
+476 PDEVFGRKA
-485 ELSSNEALRAVGMKY
+485 ELSSNEALRAVNMKY
-500 RFDKKIAQYG
+500 RFDKQIAQYG

-526 VEDGWLQRGKD
+526 VEDGWLQRATD
-537 ETVRLYNMDPSNIR
+537 ESARLFKTDPSNIR
-551 DEVYALA
+551 DEVYTLA
-558 QQSAVALTKL
+558 QERAVALIEL
-568 AHNDVRW
+568 AHDGSKW

-582 SIKPET
+582 SIKPDT
-588 PLISEKERGDMSQSL
+588 SSASEKESIGASQSL
-603 SVNEK
+603 SETEK
-608 KSNGIKM
+608 KSNGMKM

>member
-21 FEKAGVDNYSFS
+21 FEKAGVDDYSFS
-33 EELKEIYKD
+33 EELKGIYKYHVED
-42 HIESYPGVDDF
+42 RTTVDDF
-53 FTDLAY
+53 FSDLAY
-59 GGCRSGLVGEF
+59 GGCRSGMMGEF

-80 LKHMDD
+80 VKHMDD
-86 LEDYKRDIENDLG
+86 LEAYKRDLEEDLG
-99 ESITDDDLTH
+99 EPITDDDLTH
-109 AVLVTWLVVE
+109 PELVTWLVVE
-119 EVARRVSNE
+119 EVARRVSDE
-128 LDDSLDEA
+128 LDDSLYEA
-136 IEEELGELSPEDKEM
+136 ISEELGELSPEDKEM
-151 ILDSIKMEE
+151 ILDSIEMEE

-181 LTLDVVIS
+181 LTLEVIAS
-189 EMDAQYELFYS
+189 EMDDQYHLFS
-200 NPLDNLNDHLD
+200 CDPRDNLNDYLN
-211 TVQECIEM
+211 TFQECIES
-219 HSKNALYEVVD
+219 HSKDALYEVVD
-230 QMTDPQI
+230 QATDDQI
-237 DEAVYEVRSEL
+237 DEAVCEVMSGL
-248 ETKLEKKGY
+248 KTKLVDNGY
-257 PLDEVVTLFQECE
+257 SANEVDTFFSDYE
-270 GEIVDEIHARDVSE
+270 GEIVDEIHVRDVSE

-295 DGQVCAYIDM
+295 DGQVRAYIDM

-344 EKLLHAEGAKTVGD
+344 EKLLHTEGAKTVGD

-394 VDLKELVDK
+394 VDLKDLVDK
-403 DFDVQEVVVPKGNRC
+403 DFDVEEVVVPKGNRC
-418 GLFFSGIGSGSL
+418 GLFFSGVGSGSI

-440 LDVRHEEEGRRMMWL
+440 LDVRHEEAGRRMWL
-455 TLDDKSV
+455 TLDDKNV

-476 PDKVFGRKA
+476 PDDVFGRKA
-485 ELSSNEALRAVGMKY
+485 ELIPNEALRAVGMKY
-500 RFDKKIAQYG
+500 LFDKQIAQYG
-510 LNPLERCA
+510 LTPLERCA

-526 VEDGWLQRGKD
+526 VKDGWIQRSTSD
-537 ETVRLYNMDPSNIR
+537 LARLYKMDPSNIR
-551 DEVYALA
+551 DEVYTLA
-558 QQSAVALTKL
+558 QERAVALTEL
-568 AHNDVRW
+568 AHDGAKW

-588 PLISEKERGDMSQSL
+588 SLISEKESAGMSQSL

>member
-1 MAENVLGYEDR
+1 MAENVLSYEDR
-12 VLESMMDKA
+12 VLDSMMDKA
-21 FEKAGVDNYSFS
+21 FEKAGIDNYSFS
-33 EELKEIYKD
+33 EELKAIYKD

-53 FTDLAY
+53 FSDLAY
-59 GGCRSGLVGEF
+59 GGCRSGMMGEF

-86 LEDYKRDIENDLG
+86 LEAYKRDLEDDLG
-99 ESITDDDLTH
+99 QSITDDDLTH
-109 AVLVTWLVVE
+109 AELVTWLVVE
-119 EVARRVSNE
+119 EVARRVSDE

-151 ILDSIKMEE
+151 ILDNIQMEE
-160 IREKTKDEMEAI
+160 IRDKTKDEMETI
-172 WDYEEDLPE
+172 GGCEEDLPE

-200 NPLDNLNDHLD
+200 NPLDNLNDYPD

-237 DEAVYEVRSEL
+237 DEAVYEVMGEL
-248 ETKLEKKGY
+248 KKKLEEKGY
-257 PLDEVVTLFQECE
+257 PTDEVDTFFSDYE
-270 GEIVDEIHARDVSE
+270 GEIVDEIHVRDVSE
-284 PLEQLVNNTGL
+284 PLEQIVNNTGI
-295 DGQVCAYIDM
+295 DGQVRAYIYM
-305 TSSFDCVNSYELESE
+305 TSSSDCVNSYELESG
-320 NGFSYDKSYFGD
+320 NGFSYNNTYFGG

-344 EKLLHAEGAKTVGD
+344 ERLLHAEGAKTVGV
-358 FPDIPA
+358 FPDISA

-403 DFDVQEVVVPKGNRC
+403 DFDVQEVVVPKGNSC
-418 GLFFSGIGSGSL
+418 GLFFSCVGSGSL

-440 LDVRHEEEGRRMMWL
+440 LDVRHEEAGRRMWL
-455 TLDDKSV
+455 TLDDRNV
-462 KRGCSIQETYDFAY
+462 RRGCSIQETYGFAY
-476 PDKVFGRKA
+476 PDEVFGRKA
-485 ELSSNEALRAVGMKY
+485 DLSSNEALHAVGMKY
-500 RFDKKIAQYG
+500 LFDKQIVQYG

-526 VEDGWLQRGKD
+526 VKDGWIQRGTSD
-537 ETVRLYNMDPSNIR
+537 LARLFKTDPSNIR
-551 DEVYALA
+551 DEVYTLA
-558 QQSAVALTKL
+558 QERAVALTEL
-568 AHNDVRW
+568 AHDSAKW

-588 PLISEKERGDMSQSL
+588 PHITEKESAGVSQSL

-608 KSNGIKM
+608 KSNGMKM

>member
-1 MAENVLGYEDR
+1 MAENVLSYEDR
-12 VLESMMDKA
+12 VLDSMMDKA

-59 GGCRSGLVGEF
+59 GGCRSGMMGEF

-86 LEDYKRDIENDLG
+86 LEAYKRDIENDLG

-119 EVARRVSNE
+119 EVARRVSDE

-136 IEEELGELSPEDKEM
+136 ISEELGELSPEDKEM
-151 ILDSIKMEE
+151 ILDSIEMEE

-181 LTLDVVIS
+181 LTLEVVAS
-189 EMDAQYELFYS
+189 EMDDQYHLIS
-200 NPLDNLNDHLD
+200 CDPIDNLNDYLN
-211 TVQECIEM
+211 TFQECIES
-219 HSKNALYEVVD
+219 HSKDALYEVVD
-230 QMTDPQI
+230 QATDDQI
-237 DEAVYEVRSEL
+237 DEAVYEVMSEL
-248 ETKLEKKGY
+248 KTKLVDNGY
-257 PLDEVVTLFQECE
+257 SANEVDTFFSDYE
-270 GEIVDEIHARDVSE
+270 GEIVDEIHVRDVSE

-295 DGQVCAYIDM
+295 DGQVRAYIDM

-320 NGFSYDKSYFGD
+320 NGFSYNKSYFGD

-344 EKLLHAEGAKTVGD
+344 EKLLHAEGAKTVGV
-358 FPDIPA
+358 FPDISA

-418 GLFFSGIGSGSL
+418 GLFFSGIGSGSI

-440 LDVRHEEEGRRMMWL
+440 LDVRHEEEGRRMWL

-476 PDKVFGRKA
+476 PDKVFGWKA

-500 RFDKKIAQYG
+500 RFDKKIAQYE

-551 DEVYALA
+551 DEVYILA
-558 QQSAVALTKL
+558 QERAVALTKL
-568 AHNDVRW
+568 AHDDVRW
-575 RGLEDLI
+575 SGLADLI
-582 SIKPET
+582 QIKPDI
-588 PLISEKERGDMSQSL
+588 PSASEKESIGASQSL
-603 SVNEK
+603 SESEK
-608 KSNGIKM
+608 KSNGIRM

>member
-1 MAENVLGYEDR
+1 MAENVLSYEDR
-12 VLESMMDKA
+12 VLDSMMDKA

-53 FTDLAY
+53 FSDLAY
-59 GGCRSGLVGEF
+59 GGCRSGMMGEF
-70 VYTDDCKEFY
+70 VYTQDCKEFY
-80 LKHMDD
+80 VKHMDD
-86 LEDYKRDIENDLG
+86 LEAYKRDLEDDLG
-99 ESITDDDLTH
+99 QSITDDDLTH
-109 AVLVTWLVVE
+109 AELVTWLVVE
-119 EVARRVSNE
+119 EVARRVSDE

-151 ILDSIKMEE
+151 ILDNIQMEE
-160 IREKTKDEMEAI
+160 IREKTKDEMESI
-172 WDYEEDLPE
+172 WDHEEDLPE
-181 LTLDVVIS
+181 LTLEEVTS
-189 EMDAQYELFYS
+189 EMDAQYRLFYS
-200 NPLDNLNDHLD
+200 DPIDNLNDYLD

-230 QMTDPQI
+230 QMTDLQI
-237 DEAVYEVRSEL
+237 DEAVYEVMGEL
-248 ETKLEKKGY
+248 KTKLEEKGY
-257 PLDEVVTLFQECE
+257 PANEVDDFFSDYE
-270 GEIVDEIHARDVSE
+270 GEIMDEIHIRDVSE
-284 PLEQLVNNTGL
+284 PIEQLVNNTSL
-295 DGQVCAYIDM
+295 DGQVRAYIDM

-320 NGFSYDKSYFGD
+320 NGLSYNNTYFGD

-344 EKLLHAEGAKTVGD
+344 EKLLHAEGAKTVGV
-358 FPDIPA
+358 FPDISA

-379 LVNNPDLGLLVFLTK
+379 LVNNPDLGLLVFLAK
-394 VDLKELVDK
+394 VDLKDLVDK

-440 LDVRHEEEGRRMMWL
+440 LDMRHEEEGRRMWL
-455 TLDDKSV
+455 TLDDKNV
-462 KRGCSIQETYDFAY
+462 KRGYSIQETYDFAY

-500 RFDKKIAQYG
+500 LFDKQIAQYG
-510 LNPLERCA
+510 LNHLERCA

-526 VEDGWLQRGKD
+526 VKDGWIQRGTD
-537 ETVRLYNMDPSNIR
+537 ESARLFKTDPSNIR

-558 QQSAVALTKL
+558 QKSAVALTKL
-568 AHNDVRW
+568 AHDDVRW
-575 RGLEDLI
+575 NGLADLI

-588 PLISEKERGDMSQSL
+588 ALNSEKESAGVSQTL
-603 SVNEK
+603 SESEK
-608 KSNGIKM
+608 KSNGMKM

>member
-1 MAENVLGYEDR
+1 MAENVLSYEDR
-12 VLESMMDKA
+12 VLDSMMDKA

-80 LKHMDD
+80 LKHLDD

-109 AVLVTWLVVE
+109 PELVTWLVVE
-119 EVARRVSNE
+119 EVARRVSDE

-151 ILDSIKMEE
+151 ILDNIQMEE
-160 IREKTKDEMEAI
+160 IRAKTKDEMEAI

-189 EMDAQYELFYS
+189 EMDAQYGLFYS
-200 NPLDNLNDHLD
+200 NPLDNLNDYLD

-295 DGQVCAYIDM
+295 RGQVRAYIDM

-344 EKLLHAEGAKTVGD
+344 EKLLHAEGAKTVGV
-358 FPDIPA
+358 FPDISA

-379 LVNNPDLGLLVFLTK
+379 IVNNPDRGLLVFLTK

-403 DFDVQEVVVPKGNRC
+403 DFDVEEVVVPKGNRC
-418 GLFFSGIGSGSL
+418 GLFFSGVGSGSI

-440 LDVRHEEEGRRMMWL
+440 LDVRHEEVGRRMWL
-455 TLDDKSV
+455 TLDDKNV
-462 KRGCSIQETYDFAY
+462 QRGYSIQETYDFAY

-500 RFDKKIAQYG
+500 LFDKQIAQYG

-518 FVNYQPVK
+518 LVNYQPVK

-537 ETVRLYNMDPSNIR
+537 ETARLYKTDPSNIR
-551 DEVYALA
+551 DEVYTLA
-558 QQSAVALTKL
+558 QERAVALTKL
-568 AHNDVRW
+568 AHDSAKW

-588 PLISEKERGDMSQSL
+588 STISEKESTGMSQSL
-603 SVNEK
+603 SESEK
-608 KSNGIKM
+608 KSNGMEV